1 MIAAGLVAGLALGLL
16 AAALD
21 LPWLTAFAIGI
32 EPIGTIWMNL
42 IRMCVIPLV
51 ISALVS
57 GVAAVGDIRKL
68 GRVGVRT
75 LLLFAVTIIIS
86 SLIGLAVA
94 SLLIPLAP
102 VSPESAAALR
112 ASAAAG
118 AESVSSQAA
127 QVQGIRQ
134 FLLNLVPANVVRA
147 AYDGAL
153 LSLVVFSVLLGAAVG
168 TLPDNHRGT
177 IVGFM
182 DALLAALIR
191 LIGWIM
197 LLAPIGVLCLAAPVA
212 ARFGWDTIRSLFMF
226 VLSVVAGTTLAAV
239 TLFALIARFMA
250 KVPPGRFGRVI
261 TPGVAVA
268 FTTASSLVALPTMMD
283 TALRRLG
290 LSKAVAGFVLPLSA
304 TINRPGS
311 GIYQMCA
318 VVLVAS
324 LYGIPLGPAQFA
336 VALATSLAMTFS
348 VASIPSATVFTTAPV
363 LLAVGLPVE
372 ALALLLGV
380 DRIPDMFRTG
390 LHGVSHQTLAAVV
403 ARSEGEEIT
412 V

>member
-1 MIAAGLVAGLALGLL
+1 MAGLGLGLA
-16 AAALD
+16 ASALD
-21 LPWLTAFAIGI
+21 LQWLKDVAIGI
-32 EPIGTIWMNL
+32 EMIGTIWMNL

-51 ISALVS
+51 VAALVS
-57 GVAAVGDIRKL
+57 GVAAVGDVRKL

-75 LLLFAVTIIIS
+75 IALFASTIVIS

-94 SLLIPLAP
+94 GILIPLAP

-112 ASAAAG
+112 ASAAAS
-118 AESVSSQAA
+118 AEQVTAQTA

-134 FLLNLVPANVVRA
+134 FLLNLVPSNVVRA
-147 AYDGAL
+147 ASDFAL
-153 LSLVVFSVLLGAAVG
+153 LPLVVFSVLLGAAVG
-168 TLPDNHRGT
+168 TLAEPHRGT
-177 IVGFM
+177 ITGFM

-212 ARFGWDTIRSLFMF
+212 ARFGWETLRSLAMF
-226 VLSVVAGTTLAAV
+226 VLAVVVGTTLAAV
-239 TLFALIARFMA
+239 TLFALLAKFLARVPVA
-250 KVPPGRFGRVI
+250 KFGKIIV
-261 TPGVAVA
+261 PGVTVA

-283 TALRRLG
+283 TALQRLG
-290 LSKAVAGFVLPLSA
+290 LSKAVSGFVLPLA
-304 TINRPGS
+304 AAINRPGS

-324 LYGIPLGPAQFA
+324 LYGMNLTASLLLA
-336 VALATSLAMTFS
+336 ALATSLAMTFS

-363 LLAVGLPVE
+363 LLAAGLPVE
-372 ALALLLGV
+372 SIGLLLGV

-390 LHGVSHQTLAAVV
+390 LHGVSHQTLAAVI
-403 ARSEGEEIT
+403 ARGEGEEIT